1 MRLLE
6 WFSSPLAPWLLLIGL
21 GLLAGSFT
29 GGYTIGRTNAINA
42 CEADKVAALKRLIAE
57 QARLAEQ
64 DHEILSTHEAQ
75 QTRIRTVFQTI
86 RQEANNYAL
95 VHRDDSCGLD
105 ADGLRIWRTANA
117 GEAPAAA
124 KPDHGKPG
132 AAPAVLWPNAGP
144 AFQSRRD
151 GSALPRMQGAAPG
164 AGGLGEE

>member
-29 GGYTIGRTNAINA
+29 GGYMIGRTHALNA
-42 CEADKVAALKRLIAE
+42 CEADKAAALRRLIAE
-57 QARLAEQ
+57 QERLAEQ

-105 ADGLRIWRTANA
+105 ADGLRIWRAAND
-117 GEAPAAA
+117 GEAPAASQ
-124 KPDHGKPG
+124 PDHGMSG
-132 AAPAVLWPNAGP
+132 AASATLWANTGP
-144 AFQSRRD
+144 AIQPRRD
-151 GSALPRMQGAAPG
+151 GSALPRLPGAAPS
-164 AGGLGEE
+164 AGGLGKE